1 MPAEMTTDPLGLDCL
16 FTNGQRS
23 RIAVPAGFRN
33 ETLATNLVT
42 ALIELIH
49 PRGGVDAAG
58 TVRHHM
64 RSLSGM
70 VSWFD
75 DRGFTGGVKDL
86 TRSQVA
92 EFLMS
97 RKTAVE
103 RNCRQLLIA
112 FGNEV
117 EPLSPGVMEF
127 VTGKTFHPKRRR
139 NETPLAPYSEAEWGR
154 LQHECLEVIN
164 DSYAENRRAVAA
176 ANRGQRPSLDTWT
189 YEDVCWLLADL
200 GPTITNASVS
210 RLYGVCAATIA
221 SRSGGVVPARRA
233 LFPQTSTVIAY
244 MLLFGS
250 YTGIV
255 PDGIANLGIKDL
267 DWTGDSEILLS
278 YFKGRTAAESLV
290 LNKDAV
296 KLLEQWLRHSASL
309 RQFAPAD
316 KRGALWIRYQQGQ
329 FGHQFLTGA
338 TDYASLRKWV
348 KNRGL
353 VDDNGSPLKLH
364 RHRIRTTFESTR
376 DRRTWFGS
384 ARATIDPN
392 HTPAVEG
399 DHYLSVTTPG
409 QQRAI
414 EGVIE
419 EAQGDLVRQAC
430 VPQVLLGEAD
440 AAEIAER
447 FPQLVNTLNLDG
459 PALAELV
466 GGERDVF
473 VAGCADQLA
482 GVHGPV
488 GKPCPA
494 RPWVCLLCP
503 LALFTPRHATNLLR
517 LKAYFAR
524 QWLLMAAPQYMAV
537 FGPYSARLDEVL
549 ALFPP
554 DVLTRSATHISDTDQ
569 DIPLRPEEGTQ

>member
-1 MPAEMTTDPLGLDCL
+1 MPAEMTTDPLGLECL
-16 FTNGQRS
+16 FTNGQRF
-23 RIAVPAGFRN
+23 RVAVPAGFRN

-42 ALIELIH
+42 ALVELIH

-64 RSLSGM
+64 RSLAGM

-75 DRGFTGGVKDL
+75 ERGFTGGVKDL
-86 TRSQVA
+86 NRSQVA

-103 RNCRQLLIA
+103 RNCRQLLTA
-112 FGNEV
+112 FGNV
-117 EPLSPGVMEF
+117 IEPLSPRVLEF
-127 VTGKTFHPKRRR
+127 VNGRTFHPKRRR
-139 NETPLAPYSEAEWGR
+139 NETPLAPYTEAEWGR
-154 LQHECLEVIN
+154 LQHECMMVVN

-176 ANRGQRPSLDTWT
+176 AQRGQRPSLDTWT
-189 YEDVCWLLADL
+189 YDDVCWLLADL

-221 SRSGGVVPARRA
+221 SRSGRVVPARRA
-233 LFPQTSTVIAY
+233 LFPQTTSVIAY

-255 PDGIANLGIKDL
+255 PDGIANLGVKDS
-267 DWTGDSEILLS
+267 DGAGDSEILLS
-278 YFKGRTAAESLV
+278 YFKGRTAAESLA

-296 KLLEQWLRHSASL
+296 RLLEQWLRHSALL
-309 RQFAPAD
+309 RQFAPTD

-329 FGHQFLTGA
+329 FGHQFLSSA

-348 KNRGL
+348 KDRGL
-353 VDDNGSPLKLH
+353 EDDNGNPLKLH

-399 DHYLSVTTPG
+399 DHYLSVATPG
-409 QQRAI
+409 QHSAI

-419 EAQGDLVRQAC
+419 EAQGDLVRQARA
-430 VPQVLLGEAD
+430 PQVLPGEAS
-440 AAEIAER
+440 AAEIADR
-447 FPQLVNTLNLDG
+447 FPQLVDKLKLDG

-466 GGERDVF
+466 GGQRDVF
-473 VAGCADQLA
+473 VASCADQLA
-482 GVHGPV
+482 
-488 GKPCPA
+488 
-494 RPWVCLLCP
+494 
-503 LALFTPRHATNLLR
+503 
-517 LKAYFAR
+517 
-524 QWLLMAAPQYMAV
+524 
-537 FGPYSARLDEVL
+537 
-549 ALFPP
+549 
-554 DVLTRSATHISDTDQ
+554 VLTTDV
-569 DIPLRPEEGTQ
+569 RYGVAW